1 MLRVIID
8 ILIGIGAVFALA
20 GTIGVI
26 KMPDVF
32 SRMQASTC
40 ITTLG
45 VLGVCLGALLY
56 AIFVMQHPSTAV
68 KIVVIAALVL
78 TTNPV
83 GAPMP
88 LPRAPIRPVS
98 ARRRRWKPMI
108 TGGISMSELIVILN
122 VLIILGMLIAAVMA
136 VHFEK
141 LLSSIIALGVTGI
154 FAAAE
159 FLLLRA
165 PDVAISEAAVGAA
178 LSPLIFIVALKK
190 IRGGDDK

>member
-1 MLRVIID
+1 
-8 ILIGIGAVFALA
+8 
-20 GTIGVI
+20 
-26 KMPDVF
+26 
-32 SRMQASTC
+32 
-40 ITTLG
+40 
-45 VLGVCLGALLY
+45 
-56 AIFVMQHPSTAV
+56 
-68 KIVVIAALVL
+68 
-78 TTNPV
+78 
-83 GAPMP
+83 
-88 LPRAPIRPVS
+88 
-98 ARRRRWKPMI
+98 
-108 TGGISMSELIVILN
+108 MSELIVILN
-122 VLIILGMLIAAVMA
+122 VLIILGMLVAAVMA